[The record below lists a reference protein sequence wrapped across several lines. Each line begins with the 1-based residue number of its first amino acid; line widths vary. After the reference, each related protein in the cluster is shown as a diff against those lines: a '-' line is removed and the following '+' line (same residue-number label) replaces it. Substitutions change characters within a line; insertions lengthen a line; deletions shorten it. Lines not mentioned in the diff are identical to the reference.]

1 MATLNEPS
9 GVLIIHGVILLM
21 RDAAGKLQQVKEN
34 ALYWSLKT
42 YIFGPVVHLA
52 RVITW
57 KYKMAHPLMA
67 SQAGEDVD
75 QIKTVG

>member
-1 MATLNEPS
+1 MRHREFLPVLTIQGVTLQTRN
-9 GVLIIHGVILLM
+9 
-21 RDAAGKLQQVKEN
+21 AAGKLQQVKEN

-42 YIFGPVVHLA
+42 FIFGAVVHLA

-67 SQAGEDVD
+67 FQAGEDVD
-75 QIKTVG
+75 TIKTVG

>member
-1 MATLNEPS
+1 MKHQELLP
-9 GVLIIHGVILLM
+9 VLIIQGVTLLT
-21 RDAAGKLQQVKEN
+21 RNAAGKLQLMKEN
-34 ALYWSLKT
+34 ALCWSLKSFV
-42 YIFGPVVHLA
+42 FGSVVHLA
-52 RVITW
+52 RVTTW

>member
-1 MATLNEPS
+1 
-9 GVLIIHGVILLM
+9 M

-57 KYKMAHPLMA
+57 KYKMAYPLMA

-75 QIKTVG
+75 QIKTVGQYTIQQKMF

>member
-1 MATLNEPS
+1 MRHQEFLL
-9 GVLIIHGVILLM
+9 VLTIQGVILLVGVVV
-21 RDAAGKLQQVKEN
+21 GKLQQVKEN
-34 ALYWSLKT
+34 ALCWSSKT
-42 YIFGPVVHLA
+42 YISGTVVHLA
-52 RVITW
+52 RVTTW